1 MKFTVSFTVTGK
13 VCLLRTAT
21 QLVKLGIVVKIA
33 ISIYCNI

>member
-1 MKFTVSFTVTGK
+1 MKYKVSLTVSGK